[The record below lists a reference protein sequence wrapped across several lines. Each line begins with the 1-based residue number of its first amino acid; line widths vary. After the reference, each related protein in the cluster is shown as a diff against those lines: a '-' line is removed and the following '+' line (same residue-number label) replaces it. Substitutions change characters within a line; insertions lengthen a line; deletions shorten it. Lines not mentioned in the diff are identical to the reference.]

1 MKQVLGH
8 PGGSLSI
15 ADIMSVLY
23 FYEMRIN
30 PLTPQDPDR
39 DRFVLSK
46 GHAAPAL
53 YGALKERGFLNDE
66 EMIGFRQVGG
76 ILQGHP
82 DMKHIPGVDMTTGS
96 LGQGISSAVRNGY
109 GWKIR

>member
-1 MKQVLGH
+1 MKLDLGH

-15 ADIMSVLY
+15 ADILSVLY
-23 FYEMRIN
+23 FKEMNIN
-30 PLTPQDPDR
+30 MQNLKDENR

-53 YGALKERGFLNDE
+53 YSTLYEKGILSKND
-66 EMIGFRQVGG
+66 MNNFRKLGG

-82 DMKHIPGVDMTTGS
+82 DMKHTPGIDMSAGS
-96 LGQGISSAVRNGY
+96 LGQGISSAVRNGNC
-109 GWKIR
+109 WKIR